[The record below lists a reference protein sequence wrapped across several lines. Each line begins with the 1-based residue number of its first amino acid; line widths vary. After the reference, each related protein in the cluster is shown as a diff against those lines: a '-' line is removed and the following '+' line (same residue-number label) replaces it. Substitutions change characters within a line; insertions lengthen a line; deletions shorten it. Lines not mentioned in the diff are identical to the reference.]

1 MHTQTQGL
9 AGDLSLLWSR
19 HNSMTTF
26 WSPSDFITA
35 WEGFQ
40 WMGFELTCLPTFLK
54 CHWKEF
60 SIFSLAPGSSP
71 QTTDAIAAVTTQI
84 YLLKLEIYILATTHV
99 FSFGWSTCFQMRLKR
114 YLPSTAQIRFHPIQF
129 FVLPRRNRGEAG
141 SYHIVDFHQGG
152 LFWAPYKIIVK
163 SISSYCQLHYI
174 KFP

>member
-1 MHTQTQGL
+1 MF
-9 AGDLSLLWSR
+9 SLLECMLPPLRWR
-19 HNSMTTF
+19 FKTPCPNF
-26 WSPSDFITA
+26 KIYPSPLSWRFPRA
-35 WEGFQ
+35 
-40 WMGFELTCLPTFLK
+40 
-54 CHWKEF
+54 
-60 SIFSLAPGSSP
+60 SGSSSP
-71 QTTDAIAAVTTQI
+71 PPDAVAAVTTQI

-129 FVLPRRNRGEAG
+129 FVLPRMNRGEAG